1 MNHLRWL
8 SQNSAKP
15 VGRRR
20 GAMLIMV
27 LVCLLIVFV
36 GAALAIDVAHMHVA
50 RAELRTATD
59 AAARAGAAA
68 LGRGESIEEATLSVI
83 ETAAR
88 NKVAGRPLVLR
99 PNDIDWGQNK
109 RRGTRRFKFKANA
122 FPPNTVRVRGRRTDN
137 SPDGPVPL
145 FFGPLFNVSSFR
157 PVMRSMASSTSRDI
171 ALVLDVSGSMNW
183 YSGRGTRLQAMIRAV
198 NIFIDEIEES
208 SPNAQISLTTYAYTA
223 KKVMPLTDD
232 LNAVRRA
239 VRRLR
244 AYGAT
249 AIGEGLLMGSNS
261 LKFDGSARTFASKSI
276 VVMTDGHHNW
286 GVSPE
291 HTVKTAAQRNHTVHT
306 ITFSSAANKV
316 LMKEIARRGG
326 GMHVHADNNQQLEEG
341 FREIAGTIAVK
352 LIQ

>member
-1 MNHLRWL
+1 MNYSKWL
-8 SQNSAKP
+8 SQKSGKQ
-15 VGRRR
+15 GMRRR
-20 GAMLIMV
+20 GAMLILV
-27 LVCLLIVFV
+27 LLCLLIVFV
-36 GAALAIDVAHMHVA
+36 GAALSIDVAHMHVA

-68 LGRGESIEEATLSVI
+68 LGRGESIQNATR
-83 ETAAR
+83 AAIDVASQ
-88 NKVAGRPLVLR
+88 NKVAGQPLVLKAS
-99 PNDIDWGQNK
+99 DIDWGQNQRK
-109 RRGTRRFKFKANA
+109 GVRRFRFKANV
-122 FPPNTVRVRGRRTDN
+122 FPPNTIRVRGHRTQN

-145 FFGPLFNVSSFR
+145 FFGPLFDVSSFQ
-157 PVMRSMASSTSRDI
+157 PVMKSTASSTSRDI

-183 YSGRGTRLQAMIRAV
+183 YSGRGTRLKAMIRAV
-198 NIFIDEIEES
+198 NIFIDEIEEH
-208 SPNAQISLTTYAYTA
+208 SPNAQISLTTYAYQA
-223 KKVMPLTDD
+223 KKVIRLTDD

-244 AYGAT
+244 AFGAT

-261 LKFDGSARTFASKSI
+261 LKFDPAARTFASKSI

-291 HTVKTAAQRNHTVHT
+291 QTVETAVRRNHTVHT
-306 ITFSSAANKV
+306 ITFSSAANKK
-316 LMKEIARRGG
+316 LMKKIARRGG
-326 GMHVHADNNQQLEEG
+326 GIHVHADNNQQLEEG